1 MGKPSNYVTRKDLGW
16 SATSPAG
23 YANPRSGLVIHYDSS
38 NLNLAG
44 KAHSAC
50 VTYWHNTR
58 SFHTGPRRGWDDVG
72 YSFFACPHGYVL
84 EGRGLNRVQAAQPG
98 GNATHY
104 SCTLAGG
111 PSDTITEDQIN
122 AVRELRLW
130 LKDDHDN
137 NGRVLGHRD
146 FISTSCPGDRAYA
159 LVEDGTFTKAPGIIS
174 TGDDVSFLGLRKG
187 DKGQRVRDFQKYL
200 DDAGYRPANSFTN
213 GEWDGIFGDGVENA
227 LVSLRQDNGSD
238 AKTSPHVSYWAMNQL
253 RRAWFQAMLKRYGD

>member
-1 MGKPSNYVTRKDLGW
+1 MVPLVRERARLANHHTPPTRTWPVL
-16 SATSPAG
+16 
-23 YANPRSGLVIHYDSS
+23 
-38 NLNLAG
+38 
-44 KAHSAC
+44 HSARHLPAQHPQLPHRP
-50 VTYWHNTR
+50 T
-58 SFHTGPRRGWDDVG
+58 RGWDDVG
-72 YSFFACPHGYVL
+72 YSFFACPHGYDR
-84 EGRGLNRVQAAQPG
+84 GRGLNRVQAAQPG

-130 LKDDHDN
+130 LKDDHGN

-159 LVEDGTFTKAPGIIS
+159 LVKDGTFTKAPGIIS

-200 DDAGYRPANSFTN
+200 DDAGAGSTFAN
-213 GEWDGIFGDGVENA
+213 GEWDRIFGDGGERAVFPPDTA
-227 LVSLRQDNGSD
+227 R
-238 AKTSPHVSYWAMNQL
+238 TP
-253 RRAWFQAMLKRYGD
+253 RRPRTCPTGR